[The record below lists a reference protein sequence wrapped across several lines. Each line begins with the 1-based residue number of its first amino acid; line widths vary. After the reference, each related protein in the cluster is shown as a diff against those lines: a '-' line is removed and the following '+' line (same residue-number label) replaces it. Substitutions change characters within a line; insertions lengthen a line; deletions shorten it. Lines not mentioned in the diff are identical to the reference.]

1 MKHTSAELKR
11 LSREQLNGHWGL
23 AIGANLIVQMIM
35 SGLLTPFYFLLV
47 ITGNGM
53 VQYIIYM
60 IAAIIIAAASMVLQ
74 CGILRMYFGF
84 ARKQEVSVGM
94 LFSEFT
100 KRPDRYILGYFL
112 MFMIEFIC
120 VLPGTICMTVGV
132 SAQTLLAVLIGVVL
146 YIAGAVVMLVVSM
159 SLAQVF
165 MLLVEDS
172 DMGAM
177 EALRRSS
184 ELMRGNKGRYFYIYL
199 SFLGWALLGIC
210 SCGIGMLWVTPYM
223 MQTNVNFYR
232 DLMGELN
239 QGPYAGP
246 MNSGGQDMRNPN
258 LSDMN

>member
-1 MKHTSAELKR
+1 MRYTSAELKR

-35 SGLLTPFYFLLV
+35 SGLLTPFYFLII

-74 CGILRMYFGF
+74 CGILRMYLGF
-84 ARKQEVSVGM
+84 ARNQEVSVGM
-94 LFSEFT
+94 IFSEFT

-112 MFMIEFIC
+112 IFILDFIC
-120 VLPGTICMTVGV
+120 MLPGTICITVGV
-132 SAQTLLAVLIGVVL
+132 GANTMLAVLIGVAL
-146 YIAGAVVMLVVSM
+146 YIVGMAALIVVSL

-165 MLLVEDS
+165 MLLVEHS

-177 EALRRSS
+177 EALRTSV
-184 ELMRGNKGRYFYIYL
+184 ELMQGNKGRYFYLYL
-199 SFLGWALLGIC
+199 SFLGWSLLGLC

-232 DLMGELN
+232 DLTGELN
-239 QGPYAGP
+239 QGQDAGQ
-246 MNSGGQDMRNPN
+246 MRSGGQDMGNGN
-258 LSDMN
+258 LPDMN